1 MPELSAMPRETTRRI
16 GIIGAGLIGRSW
28 AIVFARAGYAV
39 AIWDGDA
46 EVTKSSLRTIEDG
59 LAALAAEELIDE
71 PVERVLARIRP
82 ADTLA
87 DAAADTA
94 FVQES
99 IREVAEAKRAIFAE
113 LDKATPPDAIIAS
126 STSIIPG
133 SVFMEGLEGRQ
144 RCLVA
149 HPVNPPHLVPLVEL
163 VPSPWTDRATVARA
177 KSVYEAAGRV
187 PIVVEREIEG
197 FILNRLQAALLNEA
211 FRLVEDGYVST
222 ADLDKTVK
230 HGLGL
235 RWSFMG
241 PFETIDLNAPEG
253 VADYCHRY
261 SQAICRL
268 GIQQADPRQWT
279 EALVSKIEAERR
291 LALPAHRLKARAA
304 WRDRRLAALVA
315 HKRAQDKRDR

>member
-1 MPELSAMPRETTRRI
+1 MARETARRI
-16 GIIGAGLIGRSW
+16 AIVGAGLIGRSW

-39 AIWDGDA
+39 AIWDGNA
-46 EVTKSSLRTIEDG
+46 EVTKSSLHAIEDG
-59 LAALAAEELIDE
+59 LKALAAEALIEE

-82 ADTLA
+82 AATLA
-87 DAAADTA
+87 GAAADTA

-99 IREVAEAKRAIFAE
+99 IRETPDAKRAIFAE

-177 KSVYEAAGRV
+177 KSLYEAVGQV

-253 VADYCHRY
+253 VTDYCRRY
-261 SQAICRL
+261 GQAICRL
-268 GIQQADPRQWT
+268 GKQQADPRQWT
-279 EALVSKIEAERR
+279 EALVRRIEAERR
-291 LALPAHRLKARAA
+291 LALPARQLKARAA
-304 WRDRRLAALVA
+304 WRDRRLAALIA
-315 HKRAQDKRDR
+315 HKRAQDKSDR